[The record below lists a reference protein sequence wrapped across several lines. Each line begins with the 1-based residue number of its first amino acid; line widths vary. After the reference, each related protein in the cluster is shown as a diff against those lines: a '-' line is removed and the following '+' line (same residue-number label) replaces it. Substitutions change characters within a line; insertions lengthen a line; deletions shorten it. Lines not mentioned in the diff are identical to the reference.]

1 MLECLV
7 GDKRKS
13 DNIHIVKKHMYVII
27 HGGMD
32 VTVGPI
38 SGDG

>member
-1 MLECLV
+1 
-7 GDKRKS
+7 
-13 DNIHIVKKHMYVII
+13 VKKHMYVII